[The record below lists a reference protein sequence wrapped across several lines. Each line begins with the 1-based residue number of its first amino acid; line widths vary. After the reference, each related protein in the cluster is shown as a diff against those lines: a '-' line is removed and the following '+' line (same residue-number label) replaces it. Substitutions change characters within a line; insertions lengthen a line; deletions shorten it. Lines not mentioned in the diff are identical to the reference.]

1 LLAARE
7 TSPCTFSF
15 DLRRR
20 SIPIESP
27 PSFFGLGVGG
37 TASVWAARRLVQVVT
52 AVAFPFPLVNS
63 SFAASVDEFFKSP
76 VEEPAVF
83 FCHTAK
89 FLILEYD

>member
-1 LLAARE
+1 L
-7 TSPCTFSF
+7 
-15 DLRRR
+15 
-20 SIPIESP
+20 
-27 PSFFGLGVGG
+27 
-37 TASVWAARRLVQVVT
+37 ASVWAACRLVQVVT
-52 AVAFPFPLVNS
+52 AVAFPFPLANS